1 MPQYYVNKRH
11 NHTPEDTLKLRKRRL
26 KQLDI
31 PKKVRWRVETTLFRQ
46 CIEPESNKINLFNP
60 TRWKRMEMDEM
71 SMSEKN
77 GEEEEEEE
85 QENNS
90 DPDEDGISDNE

>member
-1 MPQYYVNKRH
+1 ME
-11 NHTPEDTLKLRKRRL
+11 TP
-26 KQLDI
+26 
-31 PKKVRWRVETTLFRQ
+31 LFRQ
-46 CIEPESNKINLFNP
+46 CIEPENNKINLLNP

-90 DPDEDGISDNE
+90 DPDEDGISNNEQEDRTKKRKKTDLVDSWASLKEKTKVAELLQAI